1 MKMEKSRRKKS
12 KEENGFISLR
22 LTFCRSKSLIYG
34 TRCPDR
40 RSIDAPVEEE
50 HDEHWNI
57 KTAESAINYV
67 SGIISEL
74 TSPRTL
80 HVGRGWLCGGQ

>member
-1 MKMEKSRRKKS
+1 MFDLS
-12 KEENGFISLR
+12 IR
-22 LTFCRSKSLIYG
+22 LTFCRSKSLIYSA
-34 TRCPDR
+34 RCPN
-40 RSIDAPVEEE
+40 RSTIDAPVEKE

-57 KTAESAINYV
+57 KAAESAINYV

-80 HVGRGWLCGGQ
+80 HVGRAGLCGRD